1 MLLKKTKLDC
11 FYNIKRLVF
20 NKWQSKF
27 NRMSVSV
34 TRVFDLLKYNQE
46 KFPKDEF
53 ISGKVN
59 GEWCKYST
67 SLFCETTNQLSKGLT
82 SLGIGKGS
90 RVAIMSANRPEWNIC
105 DYAIM
110 QLGAY
115 QIPLY
120 PTLAEHDVKF
130 IMEDAEISVVFVADE
145 QLYEKVKKVS
155 NTIKHD
161 IKIYTFN
168 KIEGVNYWEELVE
181 TGKQTDNI
189 DLETYRN
196 EVAPEDVLT
205 IIYTSGTTGTPKGVM
220 LTHDNLVQNFKK
232 SAVLLPPNVTHALS
246 FLPLSH
252 IFERMVIYLYAYLN
266 IAVYYAESMD
276 TIVADIQFVKPS
288 GFSTVPR
295 LLEKVYDKIVEK
307 GKALTGIKKGIFF
320 WSLALAE
327 QYDTNKGWWYN
338 FRLGIARKLVFKKWQ
353 EALGGNIQVIISGG
367 AALNPRLARV
377 FWAAGLPVFEGY
389 GLTET
394 SPVISVNH
402 FDAIKFGSV
411 GKPIEGVEV
420 KIAQDG
426 EILVR
431 GHNVMKGYYKR
442 PDLTSETIDNDGWF
456 HTGDIG
462 ELVDGY
468 LKITDRKKEMFKT
481 AGGKYVAPQIVEN
494 KIKETPLI
502 EQIMVLGENRKFPA
516 ALVVPNFETLK
527 GWCKIKGI
535 EYGSNETIV
544 ENEQVKE
551 KFRRLIDEANK
562 EFGKWEQVK
571 QFALLPKEWSID
583 GGELTPKLSLKR
595 KVILEKNKEIIEK
608 IYKDAENYHSDV
620 R

>member
-1 MLLKKTKLDC
+1 
-11 FYNIKRLVF
+11 
-20 NKWQSKF
+20 
-27 NRMSVSV
+27 MSASV

-46 KFPKDEF
+46 NFSKDEF
-53 ISGKVN
+53 ISGKIN
-59 GEWCKYST
+59 GEWLKYST
-67 SLFCETTNQLSKGLT
+67 QEFCEITDYLSKGLT
-82 SLGIGKGS
+82 TLGIAKGS
-90 RVAIMSANRPEWNIC
+90 RVAIMSANRPEWNIG

-130 IMEDAEISVVFVADE
+130 IIEDAEINLVFVGDA
-145 QLYEKVKKVS
+145 QLFEKIKKVVAD
-155 NTIKHD
+155 IKHEV
-161 IKIYTFN
+161 KIYSFN
-168 KIEGVNYWEELVE
+168 EIEGANHWQELVE
-181 TGKQTDNI
+181 IGKKTEV
-189 DLETYRN
+189 DLEGYR
-196 EVAPEDVLT
+196 EAVTPDDILT
-205 IIYTSGTTGTPKGVM
+205 LIYTSGTTGTPKGVM

-252 IFERMVIYLYAYLN
+252 IFERMISYLYAYLN
-266 IAVYYAESMD
+266 IATYYAESMD

-295 LLEKVYDKIVEK
+295 LLEKVYDKIVER
-307 GKALTGIKKGIFF
+307 GKALTGIKKAIFF
-320 WSLALAE
+320 WSLSLAE
-327 QYDTNKGWWYN
+327 KYDTDKNWWYT
-338 FRLGIARKLVFKKWQ
+338 FKLGIARKLVFKKWQ

-420 KIAQDG
+420 KIAEDG
-426 EILVR
+426 EILVK
-431 GHNVMKGYYKR
+431 GHNVMKGYYNR
-442 PDLTSETIDNDGWF
+442 QDLTDETIDSLGWF

-462 ELVDGY
+462 EFTDGY

-481 AGGKYVAPQIVEN
+481 AGGKYVAPQMIEN
-494 KIKETPLI
+494 KVKEAPLI
-502 EQIMVLGENRKFPA
+502 EQIMVLGENRKFPS
-516 ALVVPNFETLK
+516 ALIVPNFEALK
-527 GWCKIKGI
+527 AWCKIKGI
-535 EYGSNETIV
+535 EYTDHDTLIKNKDV
-544 ENEQVKE
+544 QE
-551 KFRRLIDEANK
+551 KYHKLLDEANK
-562 EFGKWEQVK
+562 EFGKWEQIK
-571 QFALLPKEWSID
+571 QFALLAKEWSID

-595 KVILEKNKEIIEK
+595 KVILEKNKDIIEK
-608 IYKDAENYHSDV
+608 IYKDAENYQPEAK
-620 R
+620 